1 MFIPGNANQFFNK
14 TPADLSSP
22 ESELPHEATEL
33 AKEKTAKTHY
43 DWNQCSINYS
53 KENRFFK
60 GLILALPISIVM
72 WAGIIWGIRSL
83 FF

>member
-14 TPADLSSP
+14 TSADLSSP
-22 ESELPHEATEL
+22 ESELPPEATEM
-33 AKEKTAKTHY
+33 AKESAVETHY
-43 DWNQCSINYS
+43 GWDRCSINYS
-53 KENRFFK
+53 TENRFFK

-72 WAGIIWGIRSL
+72 WTGIIWGIKAL